1 MQRRGT
7 QDLISR
13 VDSKMNGGSRSGQV
27 GTGQMAQ
34 VLACHGELTGEGGS
48 GAPGDGL
55 RRGIGE
61 NE

>member
-13 VDSKMNGGSRSGQV
+13 VDSKMNGGSRSGEV

-34 VLACHGELTGEGGS
+34 VLACHGELAGKVVAVLLGMV
-48 GAPGDGL
+48 
-55 RRGIGE
+55 
-61 NE
+61 